1 MAADRSHELPHAPGS
16 AAPLQWISDTASDTW
31 SSATKLVSDHPLI
44 ATTAAVVGTAAAIAA
59 FRGRAGAVVEA
70 VTTGT
75 KPALEIAGLESQVG
89 KGLLQGESVLTRNV
103 GGELAPVWINGTE
116 KVSPGGIHLI
126 TTDLSG
132 LGAGQLVDAFP
143 QVPKLVVSDPLFRA
157 GGLVTNFDGNLGALY
172 ESASNSVVRLQVTRA
187 EGAATLA
194 KTGSGYFNP
203 EGEIVTAHHVIS
215 GGEEI
220 NVFGNAFGKPLRA
233 VVKSTDPANDLAV
246 LKLVDPPADILRN
259 IRPFGYRPPGEMLKP
274 AEQVVGFGYPDGV
287 KTLTA
292 MPGNF
297 SNWKNIQLGVTPNMT
312 GDAIRSFMEAAPG
325 ASGGAMVDSQGRIFG
340 TIVQMQP
347 NNHAAWSVPFSAMR
361 GF

>member
-1 MAADRSHELPHAPGS
+1 MASDRSHESSDSARS

-31 SSATKLVSDHPLI
+31 SSATKFVTDHPVI
-44 ATTAAVVGTAAAIAA
+44 ATTAAVVGTAAAIAVLKSNPGA
-59 FRGRAGAVVEA
+59 IAEVAAAGSKPVVESTA
-70 VTTGT
+70 LKGFLRAE
-75 KPALEIAGLESQVG
+75 PALA
-89 KGLLQGESVLTRNV
+89 RNV

-116 KVSPGGIHLI
+116 NVSAGGIHLI
-126 TTDLSG
+126 STDLGG
-132 LGAGQLVDAFP
+132 LGGAGHLVDAFP
-143 QVPKLVVSDPLFRA
+143 QVPKLVVSDPIFRA

-172 ESASNSVVRLQVTRA
+172 ESASNSVVRLQVTRV
-187 EGAATLA
+187 EGATTLA

-203 EGEIVTAHHVIS
+203 GGDIVTAHHVIS
-215 GGEEI
+215 GGEQI

-233 VVKSTDPANDLAV
+233 IVKSADPENDLAV
-246 LKLVDPPADILRN
+246 LKLVDPPADILKS
-259 IRPFGYRPPGEMLKP
+259 IRPFGYRPPGELLKP
-274 AEQVVGFGYPDGV
+274 SEQVVGFGYPDGV
-287 KTLTA
+287 HTLTA

-297 SNWKNIQLGVTPNMT
+297 SNWKNIQLGVSPNMT

-325 ASGGAMVDSQGRIFG
+325 ASGGAMVDAQGRLFG